1 MRCPFCQNL
10 SREDAAECLHC
21 GFSLPKLDQFFGV
34 PPVLSQGVA
43 DPSGA
48 MPTAE
53 KRRTLAG
60 VEQFQA
66 RFPQCR
72 FTVFLTSVKKET
84 PLHLYSFWLFNRASL
99 CASLA
104 TGAANHQILLVIDT
118 AERRTSIMIGYGLEP
133 FVGAH
138 HLNAALDAARD
149 ELAAGNWGAA
159 SRVVLQRVGQA
170 LESIHAALSR
180 TYGAELQQLGIK
192 PAAKSP
198 VVLGPGEP
206 AY

>member
-21 GFSLPKLDQFFGV
+21 GFSLPKLDQFLGV
-34 PPVLSQGVA
+34 PPTISAGVT
-43 DPSGA
+43 DPSGLMSRA
-48 MPTAE
+48 D
-53 KRRTLAG
+53 KRRTMAAAAR
-60 VEQFQA
+60 FQA

-84 PLHLYSFWLFNRASL
+84 PLHLYTFWLFNRSSL
-99 CASLA
+99 CASLQ
-104 TGAANHQILLVIDT
+104 TGATNRQILMVIDGG
-118 AERRTSIMIGYGLEP
+118 ERRASLMIGYGLEP

-138 HLNAALDAARD
+138 HLNAALESARG
-149 ELAAGNWGAA
+149 ELAAENWGSAA
-159 SRVVLQRVGQA
+159 LKVLGQLTDA
-170 LESIHAALSR
+170 LQSIHAALSR

-192 PAAKSP
+192 PKNKSAL
-198 VVLGPGEP
+198 VVATGEP